1 MAKSGWVIAKMNRLR
16 VWPKGVQNATKKY
29 RASLKVIIRNSL
41 FDNFLTV
48 CVLINTIVMAM
59 ESYDITPQRKADL
72 DFLNTIFTWIFIVEM
87 SIKLMAIGPQKYS
100 ANVMNLLDGGVV
112 LLSILELAMT
122 ALGGG
127 GGGGNL

>member
-1 MAKSGWVIAKMNRLR
+1 
-16 VWPKGVQNATKKY
+16 
-29 RASLKVIIRNSL
+29 
-41 FDNFLTV
+41 
-48 CVLINTIVMAM
+48 
-59 ESYDITPQRKADL
+59 
-72 DFLNTIFTWIFIVEM
+72 
-87 SIKLMAIGPQKYS
+87 MAIGPQKYS

>member
-1 MAKSGWVIAKMNRLR
+1 MAKSGWVIAKMNGLR